1 MRIKRKFVDL
11 WKRIL
16 LITFC
21 IVAMTGLTGC
31 EKNNVQERATDTYV
45 MKHKDAVDKRSM
57 DTSGRLADAAE
68 KSYYDSLDKLTK
80 QGGGL
85 DTSSWEGDD
94 AIDKWYAG
102 LCTGGPVFTGQ
113 RLLAVVRRWLGLQLR
128 VIYPAEPYT
137 DPQNF
142 PAAVGRMKLEEVIR
156 LLGDI
161 SEQAEIVGLSICRGM
176 H

>member
-94 AIDKWYAG
+94 AIDKWS
-102 LCTGGPVFTGQ
+102 
-113 RLLAVVRRWLGLQLR
+113 RRIMYWWTCFYR
-128 VIYPAEPYT
+128 A
-137 DPQNF
+137 
-142 PAAVGRMKLEEVIR
+142 AAVGCCTQMVGFAATGYLSCRALYR
-156 LLGDI
+156 
-161 SEQAEIVGLSICRGM
+161 SAEFSGGCG
-176 H
+176 